1 VDDIKTD
8 RILYSK
14 LLKNFVPDYQIDEAS
29 NGQEAFELIK
39 TTYPALVITDHKMPV
54 MSGFDLVQQ
63 LNLADLKYKPP
74 VIILSSD
81 LNDNLIR
88 EYKEQGIV
96 FAFKKP
102 VNLTAFKFAVDKSL
116 RQSITN

>member
-1 VDDIKTD
+1 M
-8 RILYSK
+8 K
-14 LLKNFVPDYQIDEAS
+14 LQTGRK
-29 NGQEAFELIK
+29 
-39 TTYPALVITDHKMPV
+39 
-54 MSGFDLVQQ
+54 Q

-81 LNDNLIR
+81 LNDRLIN

-116 RQSITN
+116 RQSITS

>member
-1 VDDIKTD
+1 
-8 RILYSK
+8 
-14 LLKNFVPDYQIDEAS
+14 
-29 NGQEAFELIK
+29 
-39 TTYPALVITDHKMPV
+39 

-63 LNLADLKYKPP
+63 LNLSDLKYKPP

-81 LNDNLIR
+81 LNYKIIG

-102 VNLTAFKFAVDKSL
+102 DNLTAFKFALDTSL
-116 RQSITN
+116 MQSITI